1 MAEKFVSLVRVS
13 TSRQGGSGLG
23 LLAQKEQVEQ
33 HIRAVGGELVQEFV
47 EVESGRKIQRPMLEE
62 AIALAKAY
70 NAKLIIAKWDR
81 ISRDAHYLLGLQ
93 KSGVKLEA
101 ADNPNATELTI
112 GILAVIAQ
120 DEAKRISDRVT
131 RALAAENAMGQV
143 LGAYDKND
151 KSKFIGRTG
160 TKEDCVKAV
169 TAKKRYANAKAENYK
184 PLFDRLNPDGQM
196 SMNSLAQALN
206 AEEIRTPSGRGKWQN
221 VTVKR
226 IYDRMAVC
234 SPTVE
239 IKISESKNRY
249 DA

>member
-13 TSRQGGSGLG
+13 TSRQGDSGLG

-33 HIRAVGGELVQEFV
+33 HIRAMGGELVQEFV

-70 NAKLIIAKWDR
+70 NATLIIAKWDR
-81 ISRDAHYLLGLQ
+81 ISRDAHYLLGLK
-93 KSGVKLEA
+93 KSGVKLVA

-112 GILAVIAQ
+112 GIFAVIAQ

-131 RALAAENAMGQV
+131 RALAAAKARGQV

-169 TAKKRYANAKAENYK
+169 TANKQYAKAKAENYK
-184 PLFDRLNPDGQM
+184 PLLDRLNPDGQM
-196 SMNSLAQALN
+196 SMNSMAQALN
-206 AEEIRTPSGRGKWQN
+206 AEEIPTPSGRGKWQN

-226 IYDRMAVC
+226 VY
-234 SPTVE
+234 
-239 IKISESKNRY
+239 NRL
-249 DA
+249 AA

>member
-13 TSRQGGSGLG
+13 TSRQGDSGLG

-70 NAKLIIAKWDR
+70 NATLIIAKWDR

-93 KSGVKLEA
+93 KSGVKLVA

-131 RALAAENAMGQV
+131 RALAAAKARGQV

-151 KSKFIGRTG
+151 KTKFKGRVG
-160 TKEDCVKAV
+160 TREDAAIARQKRIENANLKA
-169 TAKKRYANAKAENYK
+169 TRLK
-184 PLFDRLNPDGQM
+184 PILERVNPDGCL
-196 SMNSLAQALN
+196 SLHRVAKALN
-206 AEEIRTPSGRGKWQN
+206 QEEIPTMSGKGQWNAKSVQR
-221 VTVKR
+221 V
-226 IYDRMAVC
+226 Y
-234 SPTVE
+234 
-239 IKISESKNRY
+239 NRL
-249 DA
+249 AA

>member
-13 TSRQGGSGLG
+13 TSRQGDSGLG

-70 NAKLIIAKWDR
+70 NATLIIAKWDR

-93 KSGVKLEA
+93 KSGVKLVA

-131 RALAAENAMGQV
+131 RALAATKARGQV
-143 LGAYDKND
+143 LGAYD

-169 TAKKRYANAKAENYK
+169 TAKKQYANSKAENYK
-184 PLFDRLNPDGQM
+184 PLFDRLNPDRQM
-196 SMNSLAQALN
+196 SMNAMAQALN
-206 AEEIRTPSGRGKWQN
+206 AEEIPTPSGRGKWQN

-226 IYDRMAVC
+226 VYDRLA
-234 SPTVE
+234 
-239 IKISESKNRY
+239 
-249 DA
+249 A

>member
-1 MAEKFVSLVRVS
+1 MVEKFVSLVRVS

-47 EVESGRKIQRPMLEE
+47 EVESRRRIQRPMLEE

-70 NAKLIIAKWDR
+70 NATLIIAKWDR

-93 KSGVKLEA
+93 KSGVKLVA

-112 GILAVIAQ
+112 SILAVIAQ

-131 RALAAENAMGQV
+131 RALAAAKARGQV

-160 TKEDCVKAV
+160 TKEDCIKAV
-169 TAKKRYANAKAENYK
+169 TAKSQYANPKLKTTNHSST
-184 PLFDRLNPDGQM
+184 D
-196 SMNSLAQALN
+196 
-206 AEEIRTPSGRGKWQN
+206 
-221 VTVKR
+221 
-226 IYDRMAVC
+226 
-234 SPTVE
+234 
-239 IKISESKNRY
+239 
-249 DA
+249 

>member
-13 TSRQGGSGLG
+13 TSRQGDSGLG

-47 EVESGRKIQRPMLEE
+47 EIEIGRKIQRLMLEE

-70 NAKLIIAKWDR
+70 NATLIIAKWDR

-93 KSGVKLEA
+93 KSGVKLIA

-131 RALAAENAMGQV
+131 RALAAAKARGQV

-160 TKEDCVKAV
+160 TKEDCIKAA
-169 TAKKRYANAKAENYK
+169 TATHCSWYY
-184 PLFDRLNPDGQM
+184 
-196 SMNSLAQALN
+196 SLAATQTFTCRFSASKFRPSYYNYAKRSACALSKQASY
-206 AEEIRTPSGRGKWQN
+206 I
-221 VTVKR
+221 
-226 IYDRMAVC
+226 
-234 SPTVE
+234 
-239 IKISESKNRY
+239 
-249 DA
+249 